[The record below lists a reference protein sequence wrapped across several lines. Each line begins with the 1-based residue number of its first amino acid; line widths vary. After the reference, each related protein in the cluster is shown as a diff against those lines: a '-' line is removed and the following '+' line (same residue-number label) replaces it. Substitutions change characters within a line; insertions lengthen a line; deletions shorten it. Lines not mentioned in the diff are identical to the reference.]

1 MLDIENHKMIRET
14 LKWEMCGSMVPLKGL
29 NDKKLLEVKAT
40 LDDKKKFLAPVL
52 HEVSSDMINEV
63 LESVNNEIEFRMYN
77 IFEKC

>member
-40 LDDKKKFLAPVL
+40 LDDKKNNK
-52 HEVSSDMINEV
+52 
-63 LESVNNEIEFRMYN
+63 SVDFST
-77 IFEKC
+77 KQ